1 MRKRMVVMLVVMGI
15 FAATMAITKVRQ
27 IQAAMAAGASYQ
39 PPPEAVTTVVA
50 AESRWERSLEAIG
63 TVTALHGVTV
73 SADLPGVVET
83 IAFESGR
90 PVRAGDVLVRLDTR
104 QEEAQL
110 AAGLARLDLAR
121 ANFARAEGLRAE
133 GVIAEADYDAAR
145 AERAQA
151 EASVGET
158 RATIGRKTVR
168 APFSG
173 VLGIRQVDLGQYL
186 AGGAPIVALQALDPI
201 YVDFTVPQQDLS
213 QVRVGGAVGVEADG
227 LPAAGLAGRVTAI
240 DAVVDTATR
249 NVRVRATL
257 DNPGQVL
264 RPGMFARARLIQPD
278 AVAVV
283 TIPASAIRYAPY
295 GDMVFIVEQMQ
306 GKEGQSYRGVRQQ
319 VVRLGDARGDQIA
332 ILDGVRAGEE
342 VVTSGVFKLRNGAAV
357 LVNNEVRPGNNPKP
371 EPEDA

>member
-1 MRKRMVVMLVVMGI
+1 
-15 FAATMAITKVRQ
+15 MAITKVRQ